1 MYCVS
6 FQLIRKHENYNNMRR
21 KFVVEISLI
30 LTCLSVILVLKVMPL
45 DSDTDHKLSEHS
57 GDSVS
62 VSDKTNI
69 KLGNEIQN
77 KSTEESKDLIF
88 QYLSNLENEGSKLLS
103 RDCVTWE
110 ESNTP
115 NHKFTLSR

>member
-1 MYCVS
+1 M
-6 FQLIRKHENYNNMRR
+6 IMKTTTTTTR

-30 LTCLSVILVLKVMPL
+30 LTCLSLLLVVPL

-57 GDSVS
+57 GDSS

-115 NHKFTLSR
+115 NHKFTLFR

>member
-45 DSDTDHKLSEHS
+45 DSDTDHKLSDS
-57 GDSVS
+57 GDNS

-69 KLGNEIQN
+69 KHGNEMQN
-77 KSTEESKDLIF
+77 KSTEDSKDMIF

>member
-1 MYCVS
+1 
-6 FQLIRKHENYNNMRR
+6 MRR

-30 LTCLSVILVLKVMPL
+30 LTCLSLILVLKVMPL
-45 DSDTDHKLSEHS
+45 DSDTDHNLSEQR
-57 GDSVS
+57 GDNS

-69 KLGNEIQN
+69 VKLGIKIQN
-77 KSTEESKDLIF
+77 NKSIEDSKDLIS
-88 QYLSNLENEGSKLLS
+88 QYLSNLEYEGSKLFS

-115 NHKFTLSR
+115 NHKFTLFR

>member
-1 MYCVS
+1 
-6 FQLIRKHENYNNMRR
+6 MRR

-57 GDSVS
+57 GDSS

-69 KLGNEIQN
+69 KIGNEIQN
-77 KSTEESKDLIF
+77 KSTEDSKDLIF
-88 QYLSNLENEGSKLLS
+88 QYLSNLENKGSKLLS

>member
-1 MYCVS
+1 
-6 FQLIRKHENYNNMRR
+6 MRR

-57 GDSVS
+57 GDNSVS
-62 VSDKTNI
+62 VSASDKTNI
-69 KLGNEIQN
+69 NLGNEIQN
-77 KSTEESKDLIF
+77 KSTEDSKDLIF

-115 NHKFTLSR
+115 NHKFTLFR

>member
-57 GDSVS
+57 GDSS
-62 VSDKTNI
+62 VSDKT
-69 KLGNEIQN
+69 KLVMLKNEIQN
-77 KSTEESKDLIF
+77 KSIEDSKDPIF
-88 QYLSNLENEGSKLLS
+88 QYLSNLENKGSKLFPHTSRHRQQLLPEILS
-103 RDCVTWE
+103 
-110 ESNTP
+110 
-115 NHKFTLSR
+115 